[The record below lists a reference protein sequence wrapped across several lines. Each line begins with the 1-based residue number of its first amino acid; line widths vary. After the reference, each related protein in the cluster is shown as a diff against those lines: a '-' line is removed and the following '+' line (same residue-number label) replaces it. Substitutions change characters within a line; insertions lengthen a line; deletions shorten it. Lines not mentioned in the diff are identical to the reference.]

1 MSEAMQPIIQVKD
14 LNVTIKMDEGLLTPV
29 RGVDFVI
36 HPGETLGLVGESGCG
51 KSLTS
56 KAILGIN
63 DKKCDATGQILF
75 QSDDGDVI
83 DLHELPLPERRRYLR
98 RLRKAR
104 DNCREVK
111 GKNRITRW
119 VHRKILAPTV
129 RRMYKRAY
137 RPYADKYLRKVRGK
151 QISMI
156 FQEPMVAFSPM
167 YTIGNQINEATRLHI
182 TRNKKKSKQ
191 ITLDMM
197 KMVGI
202 ANAEKR
208 YDQYPHEFS
217 GGMLQRALI
226 AMALVCRPRLLIA
239 DEPTTALDVT
249 IQAQIL
255 EIMQELQKELGMAIL
270 FITHDLGTVAKMCDR
285 VAVMYLGKIVE
296 TGTAMEIYKNPQ
308 HPYTKGLMGSVHKI
322 GTLKQDKL
330 FSIEGTVPLALNL
343 KPGCGFYERCSER
356 IEGVCNVTDPATTCL
371 EGTHCVACHRCCN
384 TPRKEDFTND

>member
-1 MSEAMQPIIQVKD
+1 MSEMKPIIQVKN
-14 LNVTIKMDEGLLTPV
+14 LGVNIKMDEGLLTPV
-29 RGVDFVI
+29 RGVDFEI
-36 HPGETLGLVGESGCG
+36 YPGETLGLVGESGCG
-51 KSLTS
+51 KSLTN

-63 DKKCDATGQILF
+63 DKKCASTGEILF
-75 QSDDGDVI
+75 RNDQDEVV
-83 DLHELPLPERRRYLR
+83 DLLKLNPR
-98 RLRKAR
+98 
-104 DNCREVK
+104 
-111 GKNRITRW
+111 GKEI
-119 VHRKILAPTV
+119 
-129 RRMYKRAY
+129 RAI
-137 RPYADKYLRKVRGK
+137 RGK

-167 YTIGNQINEATRLHI
+167 YTIGNQINECTRLHI
-182 TRNKKKSKQ
+182 TKDKQESKR
-191 ITLDMM
+191 ISIEMM

-255 EIMQELQKELGMAIL
+255 ELMQSLQKELGMAIL

-296 TGTAMEIYKNPQ
+296 TGTAAEIYKNPQ

-322 GTLKQDKL
+322 GSLKADRL
-330 FSIEGTVPLALNL
+330 YSIEGTVPLALNL
-343 KPGCGFYERCSER
+343 QPGCGFYDRCAER
-356 IEGVCNVTDPATTCL
+356 IEGVCDKVDPETMCL
-371 EGTHCVACHRCCN
+371 GGSHCVACHRCK
-384 TPRKEDFTND
+384 KEVE

>member
-1 MSEAMQPIIQVKD
+1 MSEINEPIIRVND
-14 LNVTIKMDEGLLTPV
+14 LRVNIIMDEGTLTPV
-29 RGVDFVI
+29 RGVSFEI
-36 HPGETLGLVGESGCG
+36 RPGETLGLVGESGCG

-63 DKKCDATGQILF
+63 EKKCQSSGEIFF
-75 QSDDGDVI
+75 QGEDGKTI
-83 DLHELPLPERRRYLR
+83 DLLKLNPR
-98 RLRKAR
+98 
-104 DNCREVK
+104 
-111 GKNRITRW
+111 GKEI
-119 VHRKILAPTV
+119 
-129 RRMYKRAY
+129 RAI
-137 RPYADKYLRKVRGK
+137 RGK

-167 YTIGNQINEATRLHI
+167 YTIGNQINECTMLHI
-182 TRNKKKSKQ
+182 TKDKKESKA
-191 ITLDMM
+191 ITLEMM
-197 KMVGI
+197 KKVGI

-208 YDQYPHEFS
+208 YDQFPHEFS

-255 EIMQELQKELGMAIL
+255 ELMQMLQKELGMAIL

-296 TGTAMEIYKNPQ
+296 TGTAREIYKDPR
-308 HPYTKGLMGSVHKI
+308 HPYTRGLMGSVHKI
-322 GTLKQDKL
+322 GSRKLDRL

-343 KPGCGFYERCSER
+343 KPGCGFYDRCDVR
-356 IEGVCNVTDPATTCL
+356 KEGVCDKQEPETVRL
-371 EGTHCVACHRCCN
+371 EGAHCAACVHCREEGAL
-384 TPRKEDFTND
+384 K

>member
-1 MSEAMQPIIQVKD
+1 MDNKQPIIQVKN
-14 LNVTIKMDEGLLTPV
+14 LGVNIKMDEGLLTPV
-29 RGVDFVI
+29 RGVDFEI

-56 KAILGIN
+56 KAILAIN
-63 DKKCDATGQILF
+63 EKKCQSTGEILF
-75 QSDDGDVI
+75 
-83 DLHELPLPERRRYLR
+83 
-98 RLRKAR
+98 R
-104 DNCREVK
+104 DENDEVVDILKLSNK
-111 GKNRITRW
+111 GKEI
-119 VHRKILAPTV
+119 
-129 RRMYKRAY
+129 RAI
-137 RPYADKYLRKVRGK
+137 RGK

-167 YTIGNQINEATRLHI
+167 YTIGNQINEATLLHI
-182 TRNKKKSKQ
+182 TKDKKKARE

-226 AMALVCRPRLLIA
+226 AMALVCKPRLLIA

-255 EIMQELQKELGMAIL
+255 ELMQELQKDLGMAIL

-296 TGTAMEIYKNPQ
+296 TGTALEIYKNPQ
-308 HPYTKGLMGSVHKI
+308 HPYTRGLMGSVHKI
-322 GTLKQDKL
+322 GSLKADRL

-343 KPGCGFYERCSER
+343 KPGCGFYERCGER
-356 IEGVCNVTDPATTCL
+356 IEGLCDKVDPETLCL
-371 EGTHCVACHRCCN
+371 GGSHCVACHRC
-384 TPRKEDFTND
+384 KKSEEVKADE

>member
-1 MSEAMQPIIQVKD
+1 MSEMQKPIIQVRN
-14 LNVTIKMDEGLLTPV
+14 LGVNIKMDEGLLTPV
-29 RGVDFVI
+29 RGVDFEI

-56 KAILGIN
+56 KAILAIN
-63 DKKCDATGQILF
+63 DKKCVSTGEILF
-75 QSDDGDVI
+75 RDENDDLVDIVA
-83 DLHELPLPERRRYLR
+83 LEKASKRREFLGIRRVKPGETDKKAAIR
-98 RLRKAR
+98 RLRT
-104 DNCREVK
+104 
-111 GKNRITRW
+111 I
-119 VHRKILAPTV
+119 
-129 RRMYKRAY
+129 
-137 RPYADKYLRKVRGK
+137 RGK

-167 YTIGNQINEATRLHI
+167 YTIGNQINEATLLHI
-182 TRNKKKSKQ
+182 TKDKEKAKK

-197 KMVGI
+197 KLVGI

-226 AMALVCRPRLLIA
+226 AMALVCKPRLLIA

-255 EIMQELQKELGMAIL
+255 ELMQELQKELGMAIL

-322 GTLKQDKL
+322 GSLKADRL

-343 KPGCGFYERCSER
+343 KPGCGFYERCGER
-356 IEGVCNVTDPATTCL
+356 IEGVCDRIDPESLCL
-371 EGTHCVACHRCCN
+371 GGTHCVACHRCK
-384 TPRKEDFTND
+384 KEVE

>member
-1 MSEAMQPIIQVKD
+1 MSEMKPIIQVKN
-14 LNVTIKMDEGLLTPV
+14 LGVNIKMDEGLLTPV
-29 RGVDFVI
+29 RGVDFEI
-36 HPGETLGLVGESGCG
+36 YPGETLGLVGESGCG
-51 KSLTS
+51 KSLTN

-63 DKKCDATGQILF
+63 DKKCASTGEIF
-75 QSDDGDVI
+75 FRNENDEVI
-83 DLHELPLPERRRYLR
+83 DLLKLNPR
-98 RLRKAR
+98 
-104 DNCREVK
+104 
-111 GKNRITRW
+111 GKEI
-119 VHRKILAPTV
+119 
-129 RRMYKRAY
+129 RAI
-137 RPYADKYLRKVRGK
+137 RGK

-167 YTIGNQINEATRLHI
+167 YTIGNQINECTRLHI
-182 TRNKKKSKQ
+182 TKDKKESKR
-191 ITLDMM
+191 ISIEMM

-255 EIMQELQKELGMAIL
+255 ELMQSLQKELGMAIL

-296 TGTAMEIYKNPQ
+296 TGTAAEIYKNPQ

-322 GTLKQDKL
+322 GSLKADRL
-330 FSIEGTVPLALNL
+330 YSIEGTVPLALNL
-343 KPGCGFYERCSER
+343 QPGCGFYERCGER
-356 IEGVCNVTDPATTCL
+356 IEGVCDKVDPETLCL
-371 EGTHCVACHRCCN
+371 GGSHCVACHRCK
-384 TPRKEDFTND
+384 KEVSSDD

>member
-1 MSEAMQPIIQVKD
+1 MSEMKPIIQVKN
-14 LNVTIKMDEGLLTPV
+14 LGVNIKMDEGLLTPV
-29 RGVDFVI
+29 RGVDFEI
-36 HPGETLGLVGESGCG
+36 YPGETLGLVGESGCG
-51 KSLTS
+51 KSLTN

-63 DKKCDATGQILF
+63 DKKCASTGEILF
-75 QSDDGDVI
+75 RNDQNEVV
-83 DLHELPLPERRRYLR
+83 DLLKLNPR
-98 RLRKAR
+98 
-104 DNCREVK
+104 
-111 GKNRITRW
+111 GKEI
-119 VHRKILAPTV
+119 
-129 RRMYKRAY
+129 RAI
-137 RPYADKYLRKVRGK
+137 RGK

-167 YTIGNQINEATRLHI
+167 YTIGNQINECTRLHI
-182 TRNKKKSKQ
+182 TKDKQESKR
-191 ITLDMM
+191 ISIEMM

-255 EIMQELQKELGMAIL
+255 ELMQSLQKELGMAIL

-296 TGTAMEIYKNPQ
+296 TGTAAEIYKNPQ

-322 GTLKQDKL
+322 GSLKADRL
-330 FSIEGTVPLALNL
+330 YSIEGTVPLALNL
-343 KPGCGFYERCSER
+343 KPGCGFYDRCSER
-356 IEGVCNVTDPATTCL
+356 IEGVCNKADPETMCL
-371 EGTHCVACHRCCN
+371 GGSHCVACHRCK
-384 TPRKEDFTND
+384 KEVE

>member
-1 MSEAMQPIIQVKD
+1 MSEMKPIIQVKN
-14 LNVTIKMDEGLLTPV
+14 LGVNIKMDEGLLTPV
-29 RGVDFVI
+29 RGVDFEI
-36 HPGETLGLVGESGCG
+36 YPGETLGLVGESGCG
-51 KSLTS
+51 KSLTN

-63 DKKCDATGQILF
+63 DKKCASTGEILF
-75 QSDDGDVI
+75 RNENDEVI
-83 DLHELPLPERRRYLR
+83 DLLKLNPR
-98 RLRKAR
+98 
-104 DNCREVK
+104 
-111 GKNRITRW
+111 GKEI
-119 VHRKILAPTV
+119 
-129 RRMYKRAY
+129 RAI
-137 RPYADKYLRKVRGK
+137 RGK

-167 YTIGNQINEATRLHI
+167 YTIGNQINECTRLHI
-182 TRNKKKSKQ
+182 TKDKKESKR
-191 ITLDMM
+191 ISIEMM

-255 EIMQELQKELGMAIL
+255 ELMQSLQKELGMAIL

-296 TGTAMEIYKNPQ
+296 TGTAAEIYKNPQ

-322 GTLKQDKL
+322 GSLKADRL
-330 FSIEGTVPLALNL
+330 YSIEGTVPLALNL
-343 KPGCGFYERCSER
+343 KPGCGFYDRCSER
-356 IEGVCNVTDPATTCL
+356 IEGVCNKVDPETMCL
-371 EGTHCVACHRCCN
+371 GGSHCVACHRCK
-384 TPRKEDFTND
+384 KEVE

>member
-1 MSEAMQPIIQVKD
+1 MQKPIIQVRN
-14 LNVTIKMDEGLLTPV
+14 LGVNIKMDEGLLTPV
-29 RGVDFVI
+29 RGVDFEI

-56 KAILGIN
+56 KAILAIN
-63 DKKCDATGQILF
+63 DKKCQSTGEILF
-75 QSDDGDVI
+75 RDENDQVVDIIALEKASK
-83 DLHELPLPERRRYLR
+83 RREFL
-98 RLRKAR
+98 
-104 DNCREVK
+104 
-111 GKNRITRW
+111 GF
-119 VHRKILAPTV
+119 
-129 RRMYKRAY
+129 
-137 RPYADKYLRKVRGK
+137 RKVKPGEIGKKDAIRQLRTIRGK

-167 YTIGNQINEATRLHI
+167 YTIGNQINEATLLHI
-182 TRNKKKSKQ
+182 TKDKEKAKK

-197 KMVGI
+197 KLVGI

-226 AMALVCRPRLLIA
+226 AMALVCKPRLLIA

-255 EIMQELQKELGMAIL
+255 ELMQELQKELRMAIL

-296 TGTAMEIYKNPQ
+296 TGTAKEIYKNPQ
-308 HPYTKGLMGSVHKI
+308 HPYTRGLMGSVHKI
-322 GTLKQDKL
+322 GSLKADRL
-330 FSIEGTVPLALNL
+330 YSIEGTVPLALNL
-343 KPGCGFYERCSER
+343 KPGCGFYDRCDAR
-356 IEGVCNVTDPATTCL
+356 IEGVCDKVDPESICL
-371 EGTHCVACHRCCN
+371 GGTHCVACHRCKQN
-384 TPRKEDFTND
+384 AEKEVQA

>member
-1 MSEAMQPIIQVKD
+1 MSEMKPIIQVKN
-14 LNVTIKMDEGLLTPV
+14 LGVNIKMDEGLLTPV
-29 RGVDFVI
+29 RGVDFEI
-36 HPGETLGLVGESGCG
+36 YPGETLGLVGESGCG

-56 KAILGIN
+56 KAILAIN
-63 DKKCDATGQILF
+63 EKKCQSTGEILF
-75 QSDDGDVI
+75 RDENDEVI
-83 DLHELPLPERRRYLR
+83 DIIALEKASKARKFLAFRKAPGQLPRKEAIR
-98 RLRKAR
+98 RLRT
-104 DNCREVK
+104 
-111 GKNRITRW
+111 I
-119 VHRKILAPTV
+119 
-129 RRMYKRAY
+129 
-137 RPYADKYLRKVRGK
+137 RGK

-182 TRNKKKSKQ
+182 TKDKAESKA
-191 ITLDMM
+191 ITLEMM

-226 AMALVCRPRLLIA
+226 SMALVCKPRLLIA

-255 EIMQELQKELGMAIL
+255 ELMQELQKDLGMAIL

-296 TGTAMEIYKNPQ
+296 TGTAKEIYKNPQ

-322 GTLKQDKL
+322 GSLKQDRL
-330 FSIEGTVPLALNL
+330 FSIDGTVPLALNL
-343 KPGCGFYERCSER
+343 KPGCGFYERCNER
-356 IEGVCNVTDPATTCL
+356 IEGLCDVVDPENMCL
-371 EGTHCVACHRCCN
+371 GGSHCVACHRCKQN
-384 TPRKEDFTND
+384 AEKEVGSND